1 MFKIINRDTK
11 KRRLA
16 KEGAVAN
23 TAERQQKKL
32 NKKGTK
38 KANIATRAV
47 QQTKINRKYNKN
59 ITLITSL
66 SGLYIWEQ
74 HEVPEIK

>member
-23 TAERQQKKL
+23 IAELQQQKFNKL
-32 NKKGTK
+32 GIEKV
-38 KANIATRAV
+38 NIVARAV
-47 QQTKINRKYNKN
+47 QQTQRNPKYD
-59 ITLITSL
+59 
-66 SGLYIWEQ
+66 
-74 HEVPEIK
+74 IKAQL

>member
-16 KEGAVAN
+16 KEGAV
-23 TAERQQKKL
+23 
-32 NKKGTK
+32 
-38 KANIATRAV
+38 ANIATRAV